1 MTEQQLA
8 RLQGGYYLATG
19 LWPLI
24 HMKSFLA
31 VTGPKR
37 DLWLVRTVGILVSC
51 IGGHLLQ
58 SAKKESSAGNAKS
71 LAVSSAAGLGAVDTW
86 YSARGVISPIYLL
99 DTAVEAALIALW
111 ARAPHQ
117 GRTRPSLAAGLSRN
131 SEPVADITGQTRA
144 VGGLLS

>member
-24 HMKSFLA
+24 HMKSFVA

-58 SAKKESSAGNAKS
+58 SAKNESSAADAKS
-71 LAVSSAAGLGAVDTW
+71 LAVSSAAGLGAIDTW
-86 YSARGVISPIYLL
+86 YTAKGEISPVYLM

-111 ARAPHQ
+111 SRAPRQ
-117 GRTRPSLAAGLSRN
+117 RRTG
-131 SEPVADITGQTRA
+131 
-144 VGGLLS
+144 